1 MGGQLAAAAFGLWLM
16 AAPAV
21 LGYTGVAEVMD
32 RIAGPII
39 AALAIVAVSE
49 CTRGLRWTNVAVG
62 SILIVS
68 PLWLDYARAATLNSV
83 TTGVGVVILSGM
95 RSSVRSS
102 FGGGWRVLLRGG
114 GDG

>member
-1 MGGQLAAAAFGLWLM
+1 MGAQLAAAALGLWLM

-21 LGYTGVAEVMD
+21 LGYTGAAAVMD

-39 AALAIVAVSE
+39 AALAIIAVSE
-49 CTRGLRWTNVAVG
+49 CTRDLRWANVAVA
-62 SILIVS
+62 SILIFS
-68 PLWLDYARAATLNSV
+68 PLWFDYAPAATLNTV
-83 TTGVGVVILSGM
+83 ATGMAVVVV
-95 RSSVRSS
+95 SSLKSRVRSS